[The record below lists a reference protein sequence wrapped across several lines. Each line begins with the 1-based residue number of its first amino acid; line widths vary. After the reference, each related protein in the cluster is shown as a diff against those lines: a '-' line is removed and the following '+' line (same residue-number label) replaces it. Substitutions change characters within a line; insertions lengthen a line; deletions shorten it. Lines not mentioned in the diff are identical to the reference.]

1 MSVALL
7 TFFFLP
13 PSLFN
18 WRITHAIVVSPSFSL
33 FSSFL
38 PLPLYQHRVTREFFV
53 MVPERVASSW
63 DKPPRVHHEAEDD
76 RGCKRFPKDYGFR
89 FGVFCL
95 FLTRFVF
102 FRSCCH
108 RIGEI
113 FICLVCLS
121 YHCENDGSK
130 LWGRNEVVWDKVT
143 CLFFIDIWCFVVV
156 AWSTFFSWSQFTF
169 LFWYYVM
176 LRWTSVW
183 PCGDQLFKL
192 IICAWFC
199 CQKNK
204 NKRKTWFCRPLSR

>member
-1 MSVALL
+1 MPL
-7 TFFFLP
+7 
-13 PSLFN
+13 
-18 WRITHAIVVSPSFSL
+18 
-33 FSSFL
+33 SFL
-38 PLPLYQHRVTREFFV
+38 PLSLYFLPFSPSPYISTESQESSLWWCRRELPV
-53 MVPERVASSW
+53 
-63 DKPPRVHHEAEDD
+63 
-76 RGCKRFPKDYGFR
+76 RGISHLVSIMKLRMIEGAKGFR
-89 FGVFCL
+89 RITAFALVCFVFSL
-95 FLTRFVF
+95 LGSFF